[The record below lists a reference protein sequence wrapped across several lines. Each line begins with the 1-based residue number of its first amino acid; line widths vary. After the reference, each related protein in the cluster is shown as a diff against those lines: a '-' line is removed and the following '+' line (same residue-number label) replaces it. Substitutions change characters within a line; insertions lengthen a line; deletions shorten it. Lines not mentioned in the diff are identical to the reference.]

1 MEEAKGKMQDQIN
14 NLKKDIE
21 DMENNLKK
29 VNACFI
35 MFSSIGWEIY
45 DQVTGGKGH
54 LVKCKSKNKWQYVL

>member
-1 MEEAKGKMQDQIN
+1 MQDQIN

-35 MFSSIGWEIY
+35 MFSSIG
-45 DQVTGGKGH
+45 
-54 LVKCKSKNKWQYVL
+54 